1 MSIPPNFAK
10 YRSIVNKIQ
19 SHVLRGLVPKRLTW
33 AEIFNNRFIVAF
45 FYRIVQICQYLAIRM
60 CILQDSV
67 AARLKCDDLKRS
79 WQVLVVAG
87 FLPCVPV
94 KEFLEVN
101 HQQRYERPLALR
113 TQTHFGKHIFCVC
126 GLCFWNPIPH
136 HIRNFHLHLHL
147 FPQLGLID
155 VDIRHYAFVI
165 CGVARIWCNGGTKS
179 K

>member
-1 MSIPPNFAK
+1 LKNDSKMSIPPNFAK

-79 WQVLVVAG
+79 
-87 FLPCVPV
+87 
-94 KEFLEVN
+94 
-101 HQQRYERPLALR
+101 
-113 TQTHFGKHIFCVC
+113 
-126 GLCFWNPIPH
+126 
-136 HIRNFHLHLHL
+136 
-147 FPQLGLID
+147 
-155 VDIRHYAFVI
+155 
-165 CGVARIWCNGGTKS
+165 
-179 K
+179 